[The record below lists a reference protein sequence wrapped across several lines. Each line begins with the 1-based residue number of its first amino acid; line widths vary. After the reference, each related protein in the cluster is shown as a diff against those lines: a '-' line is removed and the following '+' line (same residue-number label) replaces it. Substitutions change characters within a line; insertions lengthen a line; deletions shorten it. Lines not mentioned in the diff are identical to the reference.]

1 MPIEQTPIH
10 ISETVAAAA
19 AAAAA
24 AGKRTRVAACM
35 VNKSLIH
42 ESGKQ
47 IF

>member
-10 ISETVAAAA
+10 ISETVAA

>member
-24 AGKRTRVAACM
+24 GKRTRVAACM
-35 VNKSLIH
+35 VKKSLIH